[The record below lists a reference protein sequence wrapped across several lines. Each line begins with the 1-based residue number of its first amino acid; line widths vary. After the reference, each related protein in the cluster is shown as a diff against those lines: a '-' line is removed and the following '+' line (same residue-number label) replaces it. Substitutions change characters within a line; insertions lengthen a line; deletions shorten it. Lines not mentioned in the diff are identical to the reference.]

1 MDKKDIRDLKWFFFF
16 LTAFFIFLPKLINL
30 WMIKWHI
37 TTGPGL
43 GNAEWLGFWG
53 SYIGSIL
60 GVMAT
65 LLAFLITYIQNRNQH
80 HQTQKMLG
88 EQLRLSVLPVFQ
100 SKFWP
105 QFPVQSDKR
114 YFCFTIDNART
125 NCVNCLGE
133 IIQNQ
138 FLHCGRDQNSYA
150 MVAMLLSNAG
160 PGTAYETILHFRG
173 EYLSLRALPHGEE
186 IPILFLISKST
197 EENSR
202 DPSPFSEEF
211 VITFCDAMENFYI
224 QQGKLTYGLK
234 SQNPKDIHFCSLSF
248 PKLSSTGGH

>member
-133 IIQNQ
+133 IDIRTKISKPQRYT
-138 FLHCGRDQNSYA
+138 F
-150 MVAMLLSNAG
+150 LLSLFSKIKQYRRPLG
-160 PGTAYETILHFRG
+160 LTVQTT
-173 EYLSLRALPHGEE
+173 SLPDHPPEAAAQVR
-186 IPILFLISKST
+186 
-197 EENSR
+197 
-202 DPSPFSEEF
+202 
-211 VITFCDAMENFYI
+211 
-224 QQGKLTYGLK
+224 
-234 SQNPKDIHFCSLSF
+234 
-248 PKLSSTGGH
+248 